1 VSKHCWLSATASEE
15 TVFHFA
21 TVYEAVADMIPDLPA
36 IIQGERTILWAEFD
50 DRSARLA
57 SCYLE
62 HGLGTGSKVGMFLYN
77 SPEYLE
83 TQSAAFK
90 MRGCPV
96 NVNYRYLE
104 DELAYLLDNADCE
117 AVVFHASLGPRLA
130 KIRAQLPK
138 LKLLI
143 QVDDVDAPDAPLV
156 DGALRYDEVLAT
168 YSPAARIHRE
178 DDDVYM
184 LFTGGTTGMPK
195 GVMYPAGGFAQALM
209 GLTTTNM
216 GRPPFTDI
224 NDVLNTIKGMRAAGI
239 QMKSM
244 PCCPLMHGTGVWLG
258 AFATHLTGGC
268 VVLMTNRG
276 LDPDELFATVEKHG
290 VNSIV
295 IVGDAFARPMLK
307 TLRDHDAADHR
318 WDLSSMLA
326 IISSGA
332 MFSQEIKASLFE
344 YMPQMRIV
352 DTLGSTEGAK
362 GTNVSTKDGAM
373 ATAKFQLSDSVKVFD
388 EDDNEVQPGSQ
399 VIGRVAT
406 SAKALGVL
414 SMGYYKDP
422 DKTAKTFR
430 EVAGIKYSFPGD
442 MAVVEADGSITL
454 LGRGS
459 NCINTGG
466 EKVFPEEVE
475 EAVKS
480 HPNIADCL
488 VFGVQDERFGQR
500 VVGVASFVDY
510 DGDLQPDVVI
520 AHTKTKLSPYKAPRQ
535 LVLVPEVPRAPNGKA
550 DYRRAR
556 ELFVAVFPEATS

>member
-1 VSKHCWLSATASEE
+1 
-15 TVFHFA
+15 VFHFA
-21 TVYEAVADMIPDLPA
+21 TVYEAVADAIPDLPA
-36 IIQGERTILWAEFD
+36 IIQGDRTILWAEYD
-50 DRSARLA
+50 NRSARLA

-62 HGLGTGSKVGMFLYN
+62 HGLTTGSKVGMFLYN

-90 MRGCPV
+90 IRGCPV

-130 KIRAQLPK
+130 KICEQLPK

-143 QVDDVDAPDAPLV
+143 QVDDAEAPDASLI
-156 DGALRYDEVLAT
+156 DGALRYNDVLAS
-168 YSPAARIHRE
+168 YSPASRMERE
-178 DDDVYM
+178 ENDVYM
-184 LFTGGTTGMPK
+184 LYTGGTTGMPK
-195 GVMYPAGGFAQALM
+195 GVMYPAGGFAHALM
-209 GLTTTNM
+209 SLTTTNM
-216 GRPPFTDI
+216 GRPPFVDI
-224 NDVLNTIKGMRAAGI
+224 DDVLITVKGMRAAGI

-268 VVLMTNRG
+268 VVLMNSRG
-276 LDPDELFATVEKHG
+276 LDSDELFSTVEKHG

-307 TLRDHDAADHR
+307 ALRDQDATGHR

-344 YMPQMRIV
+344 FMPQMRII
-352 DTLGSTEGAK
+352 DTLGSTEGAM

-373 ATAKFQLSDSVKVFD
+373 ATAKFTLSDSVKVFD
-388 EDDNEVQPGSQ
+388 EDDNEVAPGSQ

-422 DKTAKTFR
+422 EKTARTFR
-430 EVAGIKYSFPGD
+430 EVGGVRYSFPGD
-442 MAVVEADGSITL
+442 MAMVEADGSITL

-488 VFGVQDERFGQR
+488 VFGVHDDRFGQR
-500 VVGVASFVDY
+500 VVGVASSVDF
-510 DGDLQPDVVI
+510 DGDLQPDIVI
-520 AHTKTKLSPYKAPRQ
+520 AHTKTVLSPYKAPRQ

-550 DYRRAR
+550 DYKRAR
-556 ELFVAVFPEATS
+556 ELFAAVFPEVAS

>member
-1 VSKHCWLSATASEE
+1 M
-15 TVFHFA
+15 FHFA
-21 TVYEAVADMIPDLPA
+21 TVYEAIADTVPELPA
-36 IIQGERTILWAEFD
+36 IIQGDRRILWGEFD

-57 SCYLE
+57 GCYLA
-62 HGLGTGSKVGMFLYN
+62 HGLGTDSKVGMYLYN

-83 TQSAAFK
+83 AQAAAFK
-90 MRGCPV
+90 IRACPV

-117 AVVFHASLGPRLA
+117 AIVFHASLASRLE
-130 KIRAQLPK
+130 KIRSKLPK

-143 QVDDVDAPDAPLV
+143 QVYDVDAPNEPLL
-156 DGALRYDEVLAT
+156 DGALRYDDVITQYE
-168 YSPAARIHRE
+168 PAERMHRE
-178 DDDVYM
+178 ENDVYM
-184 LFTGGTTGMPK
+184 LYTGGTTGMPK

-216 GRPPFTDI
+216 GRPPFADLD
-224 NDVLNTIKGMRAAGI
+224 DVLNTVKGMKAMGI
-239 QMKSM
+239 QIKSM

-268 VVLMTNRG
+268 VVLMNNRG
-276 LDPDELFATVEKHG
+276 LDPDELFSTVEKHG
-290 VNSIV
+290 VNTIV

-307 TLRDHDAADHR
+307 TLRDHDAAGHR

-332 MFSQEIKASLFE
+332 MFSQEIKAALFE

-352 DTLGSTEGAK
+352 DTLGSTEGAM
-362 GTNVSTKDGAM
+362 GTNISTKDDAM
-373 ATAKFQLSDSVKVFD
+373 ATAKFALSDSVKVFD
-388 EDDNEVQPGSQ
+388 EDDNEVQPGSG

-406 SAKALGVL
+406 SVKALGVL
-414 SMGYYKDP
+414 SLGYYKDP
-422 DKTAKTFR
+422 EKTAKTFR
-430 EVAGIKYSFPGD
+430 EVNGVRYSFPGD
-442 MAVVEADGSITL
+442 MATVEADGTIAL

-480 HPNIADCL
+480 HALIADCL
-488 VFGVQDERFGQR
+488 VFGVHDERFGQR
-500 VVGVASFVDY
+500 VVGIASFMDL
-510 DGDLQPDVVI
+510 DGDLEPDVVI
-520 AHTKTKLSPYKAPRQ
+520 AHTKTVLSPYKAPRQ
-535 LVLVPEVPRAPNGKA
+535 LVFVPEVPRAPNGKA
-550 DYRRAR
+550 DYKRAK
-556 ELFVAVFPEATS
+556 ELFAQVYPEAVS